1 MWKHFCSLVKSISKT
16 NQIDW
21 TQRVLHSR
29 SDHTTKEKMPRD
41 GTVFQL
47 TSNVILFLEQLLDF
61 VETVASIL
69 QQDSSYNQVSSARVL
84 RLHAKNLFGS
94 SGFHFLYIFLS
105 TWYLVRKI
113 RFRCSTFRVTLSICA
128 TTGLIQEIKKAKFRW
143 GSGKKMKRGRSQMT
157 SAKF

>member
-1 MWKHFCSLVKSISKT
+1 MTYKEGSRRKPRTCVHFFTGLWTVWNITRSGSRAFSSVNFNFPACCLVKQSL
-16 NQIDW
+16 
-21 TQRVLHSR
+21 RVLHSR

-69 QQDSSYNQVSSARVL
+69 QQDSSYNQVNSARVS

-113 RFRCSTFRVTLSICA
+113 RFRCSTFTVTLSICV
-128 TTGLIQEIKKAKFRW
+128 
-143 GSGKKMKRGRSQMT
+143 
-157 SAKF
+157 